1 MRIQWRSTVSTSR
14 QVQSCVALLML
25 AFSVM
30 SYFNRTIMSIAG
42 PAIMKEFSLSET
54 ALGSVYS
61 AFLFSYAVLMIPGGH
76 LADRFGPRLVLTC
89 MGLGSALFTG
99 LTALGGKPG
108 LGTTLGIVPSFL
120 IMRLGMGV
128 FTAPL
133 YPSCARVNAN
143 WFATGER
150 ARVWG
155 LVAAGAGI
163 GGAVSPLLFS
173 WMIGRYGWRGSFWVA
188 AGVTVLLTLVWLWYA
203 RDRPGQHPSIIRE
216 AMTSQ
221 VLHNSSPEPAEGE
234 PTPWR
239 RLLTNR
245 SLALLTLGYAT
256 VGYFE
261 YIFFFWIYYYF
272 GEIRKMGPSQSA
284 IYTTAL
290 FLTWMVMTPIGGW
303 TSDRLVTRHGKRV
316 GRRIVP
322 TICLT
327 LSALLLCIGVNLT
340 GTLSVAVLLS
350 LALGFASASDGSF
363 WATAIDLGGKE
374 VGAASGIMNTGCNVG
389 GLIAPTLTPLIA
401 SVVGWSWGLYFG
413 SLVVLAGVL
422 CWFFIDSDQGLER
435 PFSIDEMKIDH

>member
-1 MRIQWRSTVSTSR
+1 
-14 QVQSCVALLML
+14 
-25 AFSVM
+25 
-30 SYFNRTIMSIAG
+30 
-42 PAIMKEFSLSET
+42 
-54 ALGSVYS
+54 
-61 AFLFSYAVLMIPGGH
+61 
-76 LADRFGPRLVLTC
+76 
-89 MGLGSALFTG
+89 
-99 LTALGGKPG
+99 
-108 LGTTLGIVPSFL
+108 
-120 IMRLGMGV
+120 
-128 FTAPL
+128 
-133 YPSCARVNAN
+133 
-143 WFATGER
+143 
-150 ARVWG
+150 
-155 LVAAGAGI
+155 
-163 GGAVSPLLFS
+163 
-173 WMIGRYGWRGSFWVA
+173 
-188 AGVTVLLTLVWLWYA
+188 
-203 RDRPGQHPSIIRE
+203 
-216 AMTSQ
+216 MTSQ

-422 CWFFIDSDQGLER
+422 CWFFIDPDQGLER